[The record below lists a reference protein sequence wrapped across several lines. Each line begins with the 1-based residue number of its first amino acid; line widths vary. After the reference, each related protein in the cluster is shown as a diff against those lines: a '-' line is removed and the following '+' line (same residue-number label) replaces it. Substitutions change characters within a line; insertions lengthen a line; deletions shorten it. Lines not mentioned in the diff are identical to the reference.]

1 MYLNKEVYVKM
12 TKYFITVDQVSI
24 NIPINKM
31 GGMNTALQLDKEL
44 KLSEIFGGSDKAKA
58 LNYYSEAISY
68 YDNKIKIM
76 WSDKKKIQGLLPY
89 FSATGFKA
97 WQNIGKLRGYDL
109 SFINLL
115 KFMTTKKARFT

>member
-1 MYLNKEVYVKM
+1 MYLNKEIYVKM

-24 NIPINKM
+24 NIPINMM

-58 LNYYSEAISY
+58 LNYCSEAISY

-76 WSDKKKIQGLLPY
+76 WSDRKKT
-89 FSATGFKA
+89 A
-97 WQNIGKLRGYDL
+97 
-109 SFINLL
+109 
-115 KFMTTKKARFT
+115 